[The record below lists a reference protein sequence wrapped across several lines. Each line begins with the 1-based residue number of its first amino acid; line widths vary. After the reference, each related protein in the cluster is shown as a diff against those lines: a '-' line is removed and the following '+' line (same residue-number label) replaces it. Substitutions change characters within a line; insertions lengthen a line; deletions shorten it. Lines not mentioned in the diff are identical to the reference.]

1 MDEPLVPAGVLRA
14 ITDIQNGRTATKED
28 IEDVLKFE

>member
-1 MDEPLVPAGVLRA
+1 MDEPLVPAGVLRG
-14 ITDIQNGRTATKED
+14 IIDIHNGRTATTED